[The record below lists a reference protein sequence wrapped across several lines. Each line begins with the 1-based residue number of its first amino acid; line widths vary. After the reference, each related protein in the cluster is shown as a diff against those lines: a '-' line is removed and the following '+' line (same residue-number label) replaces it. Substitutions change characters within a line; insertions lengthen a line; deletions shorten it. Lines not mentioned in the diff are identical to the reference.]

1 MTSITSAGETTE
13 KQTHMQPM
21 KLSEGR
27 YWGLDMAKKGDRIV
41 LAGYHRDIA
50 TGGSYNDITSIFVLM
65 SDTPLIQSSWSSS
78 YILSNIDIKPSQGDS
93 LAIALGEENMHCLL
107 YTSPS
112 PRDRG

>member
-1 MTSITSAGETTE
+1 
-13 KQTHMQPM
+13 
-21 KLSEGR
+21 
-27 YWGLDMAKKGDRIV
+27 MAKKGDRIV

-93 LAIALGEENMHCLL
+93 LAIALGEENMHVLYQELRDDVTGIERVGLMYAHGKEWLSSWSFNTLL
-107 YTSPS
+107 VIMH
-112 PRDRG
+112 RMHN